1 MNLGSGPD
9 QVSARRSELD
19 ELVSASQTANRPDW
33 EATAWGFHVDRHL
46 TLGEYDLARGAER
59 ELERVATE
67 TRDPY
72 ALLLLDEVVSRRACI
87 NGDFA
92 LAERLAG
99 EQMSLGARLGAS
111 AGAMMIPA
119 AGLCVPI
126 WNLQGRLDELEQFL
140 GLAPS
145 TGEWE
150 QMHALWTGSLRARQ
164 GRLDEAR
171 AAIGGCGLPIE
182 RGRSWG
188 VGVADATTAIT
199 RLNDRALAEQLLG
212 ELQPYHHLDCVFD
225 FLQYRGAV
233 VHHTGRL
240 LITCERFEDAV
251 EDLAE
256 AGERYERLASPPW
269 QALARRDLA
278 ASIPRSSTSRRRRA
292 RHRPRISRPSGNR
305 ATRNGLSRKRLVSA
319 ASIGGFTGFVVAGG
333 GTFFLG
339 FLLEVSHRSGRRG
352 LLVGIGFV
360 GSGKGRFVTHSA
372 AVPRTARE
380 SAQLAVNF
388 FTSTPEAP
396 GTRRA
401 RRVPPTPFPA

>member
-1 MNLGSGPD
+1 M
-9 QVSARRSELD
+9 
-19 ELVSASQTANRPDW
+19 
-33 EATAWGFHVDRHL
+33 
-46 TLGEYDLARGAER
+46 
-59 ELERVATE
+59 ATE

-72 ALLLLDEVVSRRACI
+72 ALLLLDEIVSRRACI

-99 EQMSLGARLGAS
+99 EQTSLGARLGAS

-150 QMHALWTGSLRARQ
+150 QMHALWTGSLHARQ

-225 FLQYRGAV
+225 FLQYRGTV

-251 EDLAE
+251 EDLTE

-278 ASIPRSSTSRRRRA
+278 RALRGRA
-292 RHRPRISRPSGNR
+292 RPGDKELAIDLESHVRRE
-305 ATRNGLSRKRLVSA
+305 TERLGMA
-319 ASIGGFTGFVVAGG
+319 
-333 GTFFLG
+333 
-339 FLLEVSHRSGRRG
+339 
-352 LLVGIGFV
+352 
-360 GSGKGRFVTHSA
+360 
-372 AVPRTARE
+372 
-380 SAQLAVNF
+380 
-388 FTSTPEAP
+388 
-396 GTRRA
+396 
-401 RRVPPTPFPA
+401 